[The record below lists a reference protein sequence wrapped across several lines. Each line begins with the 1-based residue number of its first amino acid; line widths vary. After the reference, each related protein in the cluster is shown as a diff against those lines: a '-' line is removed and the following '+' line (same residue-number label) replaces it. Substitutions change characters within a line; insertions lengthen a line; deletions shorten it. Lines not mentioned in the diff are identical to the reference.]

1 MQRWL
6 NFVVMVT
13 LAVMVGVSINANQQA
28 LEQARRQAYLDTHPE
43 IASELADAILRG
55 RLQEGMSPD
64 QVAIS
69 WGEPDETLTPEGR
82 PEVALWAYPKGMVW
96 FEDGRLREWEAVRGR
111 FETGADLVRRAAYV
125 LTHEL
130 DARTATL
137 IRKGTITTEM
147 TPEQVRASWGEPD
160 EVLPLMSET
169 FGETTVWV
177 YRQGEQRQV
186 TITFQQDR
194 VLDWS
199 EVRSAQPQT

>member
-28 LEQARRQAYLDTHPE
+28 LEQARRQAYLETHPE

-82 PEVALWAYPKGMVW
+82 PGIVLWAYPKGMVL
-96 FEDGRLREWEAVRGR
+96 FEDDRLREWGAVRGR
-111 FETGADLVRRAAYV
+111 FETGADLVRRVAYV
-125 LTHEL
+125 LTNEL
-130 DARTATL
+130 DERTETL
-137 IRKGTITTEM
+137 IRKGSITTEM
-147 TPEQVRASWGEPD
+147 TPAQVRASWGEPD
-160 EVLPLMSET
+160 EILPLMSET
-169 FGETTVWV
+169 LGETLVWV
-177 YRQGEQRQV
+177 YNQGEQRQV
-186 TITFQQDR
+186 TITFQEDR

-199 EVRSAQPQT
+199 EFRPAQPQT